1 VDHHDG
7 VLVVVR
13 ARELELQLEL
23 LQVAGEALQE
33 GVEIRVRLALGEELA
48 PGLQLVRVVAELV
61 QGFEAP
67 FERAALLQD
76 GSALRRVVPEPG
88 ILDLMVELGQ
98 LSFEIGL
105 LKDTPGCW

>member
-1 VDHHDG
+1 MDHHDG

-13 ARELELQLEL
+13 AGELELQLEL
-23 LQVAGEALQE
+23 LQVAGKAIQE
-33 GVEIRVRLALGEELA
+33 GAEIRVGLALGEELA
-48 PGLQLVRVVAELV
+48 PGFQLIRVGAELFY
-61 QGFEAP
+61 GFEAP

-76 GSALRRVVPEPG
+76 GSALGRVVPEPG
-88 ILDLMVELGQ
+88 ILNLMVELGQ